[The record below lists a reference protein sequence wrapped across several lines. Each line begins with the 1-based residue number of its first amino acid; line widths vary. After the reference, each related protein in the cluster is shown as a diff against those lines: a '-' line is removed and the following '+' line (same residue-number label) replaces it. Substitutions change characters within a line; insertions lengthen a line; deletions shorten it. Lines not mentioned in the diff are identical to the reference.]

1 MTLVSLSSLL
11 VGSQSPRST
20 LYPHPIEL
28 ISFSFFFFFFFFFY
42 FNSANSLTKAC
53 YLIKGPA
60 MGFDGILTSVFIPLE
75 ISPDT
80 NLMKKHSEQWRLD
93 IMPSVTDGRGTRNRG
108 GRKKKNHLFS
118 FGYIFGR
125 GGLALFL

>member
-1 MTLVSLSSLL
+1 MIWQGRSDMTLVSLP
-11 VGSQSPRST
+11 VNSPRST

-28 ISFSFFFFFFFFFY
+28 ISFTFSF

-93 IMPSVTDGRGTRNRG
+93 VMPSVAEGRRG
-108 GRKKKNHLFS
+108 GENHLFS

-125 GGLALFL
+125 VD

>member
-1 MTLVSLSSLL
+1 MTLVSPLSSSLPL
-11 VGSQSPRST
+11 DSQSPRST

-28 ISFSFFFFFFFFFY
+28 ISFFF

-80 NLMKKHSEQWRLD
+80 NLMKKQSEQWRLD
-93 IMPSVTDGRGTRNRG
+93 VMPSVTGGRGE
-108 GRKKKNHLFS
+108 KS
-118 FGYIFGR
+118 SI
-125 GGLALFL
+125 

>member
-1 MTLVSLSSLL
+1 MTLVSSLSLH
-11 VGSQSPRST
+11 
-20 LYPHPIEL
+20 PHLIEL
-28 ISFSFFFFFFFFFY
+28 ISFLFIIIIFFSPL
-42 FNSANSLTKAC
+42 NSVNSLTKAC
-53 YLIKGPA
+53 YLIKKGPA

-93 IMPSVTDGRGTRNRG
+93 VMPSVQKG
-108 GRKKKNHLFS
+108 GRKNHRFS

-125 GGLALFL
+125 LD

>member
-1 MTLVSLSSLL
+1 
-11 VGSQSPRST
+11 
-20 LYPHPIEL
+20 
-28 ISFSFFFFFFFFFY
+28 
-42 FNSANSLTKAC
+42 
-53 YLIKGPA
+53 

-93 IMPSVTDGRGTRNRG
+93 VMPSVTEGRGG
-108 GRKKKNHLFS
+108 NHLFS

-125 GGLALFL
+125 VD